1 MAFQKFFEALTSW
14 IGFMDLF
21 EKVMSD
27 EEKEFAMLATYIGV
41 IYRYWGYGNPDNKE
55 RVEIEYNEIYVFR
68 SKMIIQ
74 KVNCW
79 TMDVD
84 KSSYIAI

>member
-41 IYRYWGYGNPDNKE
+41 IYRHL
-55 RVEIEYNEIYVFR
+55 
-68 SKMIIQ
+68 II
-74 KVNCW
+74 K
-79 TMDVD
+79 
-84 KSSYIAI
+84 